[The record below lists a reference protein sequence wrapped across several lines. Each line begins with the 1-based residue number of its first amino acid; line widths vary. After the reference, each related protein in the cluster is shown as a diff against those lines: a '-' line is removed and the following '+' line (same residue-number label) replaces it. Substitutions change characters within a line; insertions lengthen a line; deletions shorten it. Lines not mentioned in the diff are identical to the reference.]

1 MGSKHRPDWIKVSLG
16 ISYGDSPHEIWQ
28 NRYGQLAMKTKAG
41 TWRPQRLAD
50 VYGEITLAARINAA
64 IMMLGLTTREAAAK
78 VGCTQPQLV
87 DWASGKRYPRN
98 QNEAKLGMLL
108 IHPAMRLELG
118 HSRSLIHGLEVMD
131 D

>member
-1 MGSKHRPDWIKVSLG
+1 MGSKRQPDWTIVS
-16 ISYGDSPHEIWQ
+16 YAEADHEIWQ

-50 VYGEITLAARINAA
+50 VYAEILLAARINAA
-64 IMMLGLTTREAAAK
+64 IMLLGLTSREAAKK

-87 DWASGKRYPRN
+87 DWASGKRYPRK

-118 HSRSLIHGLEVMD
+118 QSRSLVQGLEVMD
-131 D
+131 A